1 MVIVSG
7 REVRALLA
15 GRERELLT
23 AVRDAYRA
31 HAAGATSVPHSLFL
45 RFPHDSSSR
54 IIALPAFLGGDAPVA
69 GVKWVASFPGNLD
82 RGLERASAVVVLNS
96 PETGRP
102 DAVLEG
108 SIINARRTAA
118 SAALAA
124 ITLRPAAAAPSLGL
138 IGCGLIGFEIAGFLA
153 AIDPGLERV
162 GVFDMATARAE
173 QFRDACGRA
182 FPSLR
187 VEILPDPA
195 AVLERHPVVAFA
207 TTSSRPYVDDLGPCP
222 PGAVLLH
229 VSLRDVGPAAV
240 LRCDNV
246 VDDADHVCRAETS
259 MHLTERLVGDRRFIR
274 CSLGEILL
282 GNQPARLDDQDIVL
296 FSPFGLGIL
305 DLAVARL
312 VRQLALERGM
322 GLQVDDFFPTHWT
335 DAVGRTAPATA
346 S

>member
-1 MVIVSG
+1 VLIVSG
-7 REVRALLA
+7 REVRSLLE
-15 GRERELLT
+15 GRERELLA

-45 RFPHDSSSR
+45 RIPGDAASR
-54 IIALPAFLGGDAPVA
+54 IIALPAFLGGDAPTA

-102 DAVLEG
+102 EAILEG
-108 SIINARRTAA
+108 SIVNAKRTAA

-124 ITLRPAAAAPSLGL
+124 TTLRPSAPVTALGL
-138 IGCGLIGFEIAGFLA
+138 IGCGLVGFEIVAFLA
-153 AIDPGLERV
+153 AIEPGLERV
-162 GVFDMATARAE
+162 GVFDVDTARAE
-173 QFRDACGRA
+173 QLHDVCVRA
-182 FPSLR
+182 LPS
-187 VEILPDPA
+187 VFVDVLPDPA
-195 AVLERHPVVAFA
+195 SVLRRHPVVAFA
-207 TTSSRPYVDDLGPCP
+207 TTAARPYLDDLEACP

-229 VSLRDVGPAAV
+229 VSLRDVTPAAV

-246 VDDADHVCRAETS
+246 VDDADHVCREETS
-259 MHLTERLVGDRRFIR
+259 LHLTERLAGGRDFIR

-282 GNQPARLDDQDIVL
+282 GNQPARLDGGRVAL

-312 VRQLALERGM
+312 ARRWAMERGV
-322 GLQVDDFFPTHWT
+322 GVEVDDFFPAHWT
-335 DAVGRTAPATA
+335 SVGPAAPRAA